1 VDQAIL
7 CTPISTNAPNA
18 ATSVTKPFR
27 IMSGFRSA
35 SVSDLPILELGQ
47 GEQGCTEE
55 LEMAKWI
62 FEPGHSAAE
71 FAVRHMMVSH
81 MRGLFK
87 NMQGSIDFDPDNP
100 ADAAAV
106 EATINAAGIW
116 TGDDERDA
124 HLRGADFLN
133 VEKHPQITFRST
145 AIRCAGEADFKV
157 AGDLTLRGVTRP
169 VVLAAHYLGRWQ
181 CPYWEAGRD
190 LGPTS
195 RIGFVA
201 TTAINRH
208 DFGVSWNAPLDR
220 GGMVVGDEVAITL
233 DVEAIVESDMQRIA
247 GVLQG
252 R

>member
-1 VDQAIL
+1 
-7 CTPISTNAPNA
+7 
-18 ATSVTKPFR
+18 
-27 IMSGFRSA
+27 M
-35 SVSDLPILELGQ
+35 LEG
-47 GEQGCTEE
+47 

-87 NMQGSIDFDPDNP
+87 NVQGRIYFDPDKP
-100 ADAAAV
+100 AAAAAV

-124 HLRGADFLN
+124 HLRGPDFLN
-133 VEKHPQITFRST
+133 VEQYPEIVFRST
-145 AIRCAGEADFKV
+145 GVRCVGEADFRV

-169 VVLAAHYLGRWQ
+169 VELATQYLGRWQ
-181 CPYWEAGRD
+181 CPYWEGGKD
-190 LGPTS
+190 LGPTT

-208 DFGVSWNAPLDR
+208 HFDVSWNAPLDR
-220 GGMVVGDEVAITL
+220 GGRVVGDEVAITL
-233 DVEAIVESDMQRIA
+233 DVEAILESDMQRID
-247 GVLQG
+247 GILRG
-252 R
+252 L

>member
-1 VDQAIL
+1 
-7 CTPISTNAPNA
+7 
-18 ATSVTKPFR
+18 
-27 IMSGFRSA
+27 M
-35 SVSDLPILELGQ
+35 
-47 GEQGCTEE
+47 EE
-55 LEMAKWI
+55 LEMTKWI

-87 NMQGSIDFDPDNP
+87 NVHGSIDFDPDNP
-100 ADAAAV
+100 AAAVAV

-133 VEKHPQITFRST
+133 VEKYPEIAFRST
-145 AIRCAGEADFKV
+145 EVHCAGEADFRV
-157 AGDLTLRGVTRP
+157 MGDLTLCGVTRP

-181 CPYWEAGRD
+181 CPYWEGGRD
-190 LGPTS
+190 LGPVS

-201 TTAINRH
+201 TTVINRH
-208 DFGVSWNAPLDR
+208 HFGVSWNAPMDR

-233 DVEAIVESDMQRIA
+233 DVEALTESDMQRID
-247 GVLQG
+247 GILLGQ
-252 R
+252 

>member
-1 VDQAIL
+1 
-7 CTPISTNAPNA
+7 
-18 ATSVTKPFR
+18 
-27 IMSGFRSA
+27 
-35 SVSDLPILELGQ
+35 
-47 GEQGCTEE
+47 
-55 LEMAKWI
+55 MAKWI

-87 NMQGSIDFDPDNP
+87 NVHGSIDFEPDNP

-133 VEKHPQITFRST
+133 VEKYPDIAFRST
-145 AIRCAGEADFKV
+145 EVRCVGGADLNV
-157 AGDLTLRGVTRP
+157 TGDLTLCGVTRP

-181 CPYWEAGRD
+181 CPYWEGGKD
-190 LGPTS
+190 LGPTT

-201 TTAINRH
+201 TATINRH
-208 DFGVSWNAPLDR
+208 HFGVSWNAPLDR

-233 DVEAIVESDMQRIA
+233 DVEAIIESDMQRIA
-247 GVLQG
+247 GILRGQ
-252 R
+252 